1 MVALNFPKLSE
12 YDPVTKAE
20 GALDP
25 IGLYTIA
32 DRLALRLVP
41 GIRERMS
48 HPRFL
53 TAMVAGHVITSL
65 FDEDE
70 LAVDSQT
77 PPYLVYEW
85 HAVEG
90 IFRKRG
96 DDPALKG
103 LPGVLKIKDCIR
115 NRTPLSASRYLK
127 TASVFGFH
135 GIYRV
140 LADNLDIIRNGFLG
154 ENGYALLEIWEKEQG
169 LYGYHGG
176 NHGPGEKRRSQI
188 HGAVQEAMAKGVVCR
203 SWSWDGWSFFSDH
216 LFPNEIAEQEKEML
230 QGFFAKNG
238 DGSRAEVIRFLVSK
252 QGLSIFSKDFTE
264 KAFHAAL
271 EDRATPETR
280 LLLEAIEIYERF
292 SRLLQDAF
300 EDCLAVM
307 TEKRGPTG
315 PALLAKT
322 EGCRNACQQV
332 PEIFQEISDR
342 LKEYELALRFTESF
356 GSLSEKSGP
365 EDWTRA
371 LLEHHIRVQRR
382 KPPNGKNP
390 WFERLDDGSVVVR
403 AGYRKDEGGHHDG
416 SYVNAYRTRPLLSF
430 LSDLKMV

>member
-1 MVALNFPKLSE
+1 MVGINLPKLSE
-12 YDPVTKAE
+12 YDPVTRAE

-25 IGLYTIA
+25 LGLYTIA

-53 TAMVAGHVITSL
+53 TAMVSGHVITSL

-70 LAVDSQT
+70 LAADKQT
-77 PPYLVYEW
+77 PPYLVFEW

-90 IFRKRG
+90 IVRKKG
-96 DDPALKG
+96 DDPTLKG
-103 LPGVLKIKDCIR
+103 LPGVLKVKDCIQ
-115 NRTPLSASRYLK
+115 NRIPISAARYLK

-135 GIYRV
+135 GIYRA

-154 ENGYALLEIWEKEQG
+154 ENGYALLETWEKEQG

-188 HGAVQEAMAKGVVCR
+188 HSAVQEAMAKGAVCR

-216 LFPNEIAEQEKEML
+216 LFPNEIPEQEKKIL
-230 QGFFAKNG
+230 QGFFAKDG
-238 DGSRAEVIRFLVSK
+238 HGSRAEVVRFLVSK
-252 QGLSIFSKDFTE
+252 EGHSIFSKDSSE
-264 KAFHAAL
+264 KHFHAAL
-271 EDRATPETR
+271 KAQATAETR
-280 LLLEAIEIYERF
+280 RLLETIEIYERF

-300 EDCLAVM
+300 EDCLEVM
-307 TEKRGPTG
+307 TEKRGPAG
-315 PALLAKT
+315 LEILSKT
-322 EGCRNACQQV
+322 EGCRKACQQV

-342 LKEYELALRFTESF
+342 LGQYELALRFADSF
-356 GSLSEKSGP
+356 GSLSEKSGA
-365 EDWTRA
+365 EDWTRVM
-371 LLEHHIRVQRR
+371 LEHHIKVQRR

-390 WFERLDDGSVVVR
+390 WFERMDDGSVVVR
-403 AGYRKDEGGHHDG
+403 AGYRRDEGGRHNG

-430 LSDLKMV
+430 LTDLKMV